1 MPLNAIPPALLSLP
15 ILSGVAF
22 AVIGIAYRQ
31 GQRRGLTALHIV
43 LHMALWGAVFFALGT
58 SAESWAEAPT
68 LILTL
73 GLVCGITQWLT
84 AILIGCALRLGP
96 LSPMWCA
103 LNLTFLPVT
112 IHSAVFFDEP
122 VLPVKI
128 AGLGLAIVTVI
139 LASLRTQDPKGE
151 PSHLVSAPLYGL
163 LLVALLLFNSVMH
176 VSIKHLGT
184 VAISEGETLMT
195 AFGPV
200 FFTCLYIALFIP
212 IAVQHALRRDRRALS
227 RAGWTWGSVAGIGSI
242 GGVGFLALSASLPG
256 AVVFT
261 LSAVFSILGAGIA
274 SVTLFGERASAV
286 WFAMMG
292 TAVVSVVLVSL

>member
-1 MPLNAIPPALLSLP
+1 MPLTAFPPALLSLP
-15 ILSGVAF
+15 ILSGIAF
-22 AVIGIAYRQ
+22 AFIGIAYRR
-31 GQRRGLTALHIV
+31 GQQRGLTALHIV
-43 LHMALWGAVFFALGT
+43 FHMGLWGAVFFALGT
-58 SAESWAEAPT
+58 GPERWTEAPMI
-68 LILTL
+68 ILTL
-73 GLVCGITQWLT
+73 GLVGGITQWLT
-84 AILIGCALRLGP
+84 AILIGWALRLGP

-112 IHSAVFFDEP
+112 LHSAVMFHEP
-122 VLPVKI
+122 VPPVKI
-128 AGLGLAIVTVI
+128 AGLGLAVATVI
-139 LASLRTQDPKGE
+139 LASLRTRDPEDE
-151 PSHLVSAPLYGL
+151 PSQLVSAPLYGL

-184 VAISEGETLMT
+184 VEISEGETLMT

-200 FFTCLYIALFIP
+200 FFTCLYVALLIP
-212 IAVQHALRRDRRALS
+212 IAVQHALQRDRRALS
-227 RAGWTWGSVAGIGSI
+227 RRGWVWGSVAGIGSI

-274 SVTLFGERASAV
+274 SVTLFGEQANRI

-292 TAVVSVVLVSL
+292 AAVASVVLVSL